1 MQYLYSDI
9 SLTTIDPAD
18 DAPAEERPVEYK
30 DIQVSVTSSSTA
42 SSEDYTFKGMSN
54 ADGHVV
60 VTKGDDV
67 IGETDVTANESF
79 TIDTKLVAGD
89 NKFVATFTP
98 DENFKFGE
106 YELPTSYDPIEVSKT
121 VTYAYFTGDLIYVS
135 ADATKAVDEAKA
147 NETYSAKAQIN
158 SGKGTKDNPIDIYNA
173 VAYARPG
180 QKILL
185 LDGDYKVAN
194 NLLIPFGIDGTDE
207 KPIYLM
213 SESSDSR
220 VVLDF
225 EGTTGEGITLC
236 GNYWYI
242 QNVDVTNSANGK
254 DGIHVCGSHNV
265 LDTVNTYKNGNTG
278 IQISRYSSAQD
289 KADWPAYNTIKNCT
303 SHNNADAG
311 YEDADGF
318 AAKLTIGKGNVFVG
332 CIAHHNADDGWDFFA
347 KVETGNIPSVVI
359 MNCVAYGN
367 GYIESENGLIDA
379 GNGNGFKMGGSSLP
393 GSHVIINS
401 VAFDNKAKGIDSN
414 SCPDNVVVGCIM
426 KTDGFMAF
434 SVRNVMTAMRLRVTC
449 RLLRPRP
456 ALPAQKT

>member
-1 MQYLYSDI
+1 
-9 SLTTIDPAD
+9 
-18 DAPAEERPVEYK
+18 
-30 DIQVSVTSSSTA
+30 
-42 SSEDYTFKGMSN
+42 
-54 ADGHVV
+54 
-60 VTKGDDV
+60 
-67 IGETDVTANESF
+67 
-79 TIDTKLVAGD
+79 
-89 NKFVATFTP
+89 
-98 DENFKFGE
+98 
-106 YELPTSYDPIEVSKT
+106 
-121 VTYAYFTGDLIYVS
+121 
-135 ADATKAVDEAKA
+135 
-147 NETYSAKAQIN
+147 
-158 SGKGTKDNPIDIYNA
+158 
-173 VAYARPG
+173 
-180 QKILL
+180 
-185 LDGDYKVAN
+185 
-194 NLLIPFGIDGTDE
+194 
-207 KPIYLM
+207 M

-414 SCPDNVVVGCIM
+414 SCPDNVVVGC
-426 KTDGFMAF
+426 TSFNNEN
-434 SVRNVMTAMRLRVTC
+434 SNVALYTNDAKNTNYRTNGIIHTEMLML
-449 RLLRPRP
+449 RLLII
-456 ALPAQKT
+456 